1 MKVVAFIGIG
11 MGNPKN
17 ITVEGMAYIRNADIV
32 IGSERIIG
40 SFGEHLRDDIKVFK
54 MNNTNDII
62 CLIQNELIADNMS
75 IAVLIAGDTGFY
87 SEAEKMIEA
96 FTDNPEISIKN
107 IPGISSLSYFSSKLN
122 LTYNNALC
130 VDLHGEETKIVQY
143 VVTHKKVFCLS
154 GGDVEVL
161 LGELV
166 KARLTHVLSDDVRIY
181 IGERL
186 SYDDEKII
194 YSTLKDVHKH
204 KDEIKSMSSL
214 AVFMFEND
222 EAVF

>member
-1 MKVVAFIGIG
+1 MKIVAFIGIG
-11 MGNPKN
+11 MGNPAN
-17 ITVEGMAYIRNADIV
+17 ITVEGMAYIRNADVV
-32 IGSERIIG
+32 IGNERIIN
-40 SFGEHLRDDIKVFK
+40 SFKDHFNSKIKVFS

-62 CLIQNELIADNMS
+62 CLVQNELIATNMS
-75 IAVLIAGDTGFY
+75 IAILVSGDTGFY
-87 SEAEKMIEA
+87 SEADKMIEA
-96 FTDNPEISIKN
+96 FIDNPEINIKN
-107 IPGISSLSYFSSKLN
+107 IPGISSLSYFTSKLN
-122 LTYNNALC
+122 LSYNNAMC

-143 VVTHKKVFCLS
+143 VVAHKKVFCLS

-194 YSTLKDVHKH
+194 YSTLRDIHKH
-204 KDEIKSMSSL
+204 KEEIQAMSSL
-214 AVFMFEND
+214 TVFMFEND

>member
-1 MKVVAFIGIG
+1 MKIVALIGIG
-11 MGNPKN
+11 MGNPAN

-32 IGSERIIG
+32 IGNELIIN
-40 SFGEHLRDDIKVFK
+40 SFKEHFNKNIKVFS

-62 CLIQNELIADNMS
+62 CLIQNELIATNMS
-75 IAVLIAGDTGFY
+75 IAILLSGDTGFY
-87 SEAEKMIEA
+87 SESDKIIEA
-96 FTDNPEISIKN
+96 FIDDPEINIKN

-122 LTYNNALC
+122 LSYNNALC

-143 VVTHKKVFCLS
+143 VVAHKKVFCLS

-194 YSTLKDVHKH
+194 YSTLRDIHKY
-204 KDEIKSMSSL
+204 KDEIQSMSSL